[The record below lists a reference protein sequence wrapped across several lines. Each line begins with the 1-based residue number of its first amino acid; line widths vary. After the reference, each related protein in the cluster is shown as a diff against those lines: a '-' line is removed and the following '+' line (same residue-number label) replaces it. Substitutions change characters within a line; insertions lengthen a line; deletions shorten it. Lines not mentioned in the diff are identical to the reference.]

1 MMPGDAVVMN
11 HPEGYA
17 TVFDGGSR
25 FIGWIP
31 NGVAGVVYVRT
42 PSADRV
48 VVHFEDKLI
57 ATVAAE
63 HLRVVAEATY
73 TPVA

>member
-17 TVFDGGSR
+17 TVCDGGSR

-31 NGVAGVVYVRT
+31 NGVSGVVYVRT

-48 VVHFEDKLI
+48 VVHFDGKLI

-63 HLRVVAEATY
+63 HLRFVRHAEMA
-73 TPVA
+73 PVA